1 MKKLGR
7 PSQKADPRGPEL
19 IRIYR
24 EIGNAE
30 TAAKRVG
37 ICYQKACDIL
47 RAHGEMRQRGVDWV
61 RHVPE
66 IRQALASGATIA
78 ELAKRYNRSK
88 AAVWEAIRRH
98 IKGPVSDQ
106 FRVCGR
112 IGEPAAIVAN
122 QVASYV
128 EEIGAATLICS
139 RRGIIAAAI
148 PGTRIASQA
157 AAEGCVV
164 ATYTSEPRDP
174 RHRMTGQQLRDAIAE
189 DLAHEQ
195 RVAA

>member
-7 PSQKADPRGPEL
+7 PSLKADPRGPEL
-19 IRIYR
+19 IRVYR

-30 TAAKRVG
+30 VAARRVG

-47 RAHGEMRQRGVDWV
+47 RANGEMRQRGVDWA

-66 IRQALASGATIA
+66 IRQLLAAGATIA

-88 AAVWEAIRRH
+88 GAVWEAIRRH
-98 IKGPVSDQ
+98 VKGADAEQ

-122 QVASYV
+122 HVAAYV

-148 PGTRIASQA
+148 PGTRVAAQA
-157 AAEGCVV
+157 RAEGCVV

-174 RHRMTGQQLRDAIAE
+174 RWRMTGKELRDAIAE

-195 RVAA
+195 RGAA